1 MSVAGNK
8 MAVINGKPPDAAN
21 TSSSPS
27 SHEVEE
33 VTDKLILEDPPVD
46 QIEVSVVCAI
56 ALASIK

>member
-1 MSVAGNK
+1 